1 VQLINREAQEG
12 IIGVLALAAA
22 LSANL
27 GFVNL
32 LPIPVLDGGHLVL
45 FSLEGAMRKP
55 LSERA
60 RNLAMRLGIAML
72 AALMLFA
79 TYNDLRRLF
88 K

>member
-1 VQLINREAQEG
+1 M
-12 IIGVLALAAA
+12 ALAAA

-32 LPIPVLDGGHLVL
+32 LPIPVLDGGHLAL
-45 FSLEGAMRKP
+45 FTIEGVTRRK
-55 LSERA
+55 LSVRA
-60 RNLAMRLGIAML
+60 RNAAMRLGLAML
-72 AALMLFA
+72 AALMIFA